1 MGVGLV
7 ELSLRDVLSVP
18 ATLALFLRP
27 ISLDPESRL
36 LSASDNL
43 FVFNL
48 SVWSGDT
55 ESFPWPMRGFF
66 VAVDLRDGLVDRASR
81 RFGGERFVSGD
92 EISIG
97 SSEVEDLGLG
107 VPDLPPWGLDVFNLL
122 WTTLIFPFPE
132 GEVGDDN
139 VSSFPIR
146 GEVLLFVCF
155 LGGVGE
161 GLTCLFSL
169 PFAATFIFEES
180 FSGFS
185 GSGLRV
191 LPKDSF
197 EGELADAGFLGE
209 LLEGDAGR
217 LRDLVF
223 TDSKVSHS
231 VARYVTIDFSS
242 GFSTLTSIKQT
253 NQKTWTQ
260 SSKSIMFTPKTR
272 TILKLVSN
280 SKRNN

>member
-36 LSASDNL
+36 LSVSDNL

-122 WTTLIFPFPE
+122 WTALIFPFPE

-169 PFAATFIFEES
+169 RFAATFIFEES

-191 LPKDSF
+191 LPTDSF

>member
-1 MGVGLV
+1 MGVGPV

-27 ISLDPESRL
+27 ISLDPDSLL

-48 SVWSGDT
+48 SIWSGDT
-55 ESFPWPMRGFF
+55 ESFPWPTRGFF

-97 SSEVEDLGLG
+97 SSEVDDLGLG

-122 WTTLIFPFPE
+122 WTALIFPFPE
-132 GEVGDDN
+132 GEVGDDD

-169 PFAATFIFEES
+169 PFAATFVFDGS

-191 LPKDSF
+191 LPTDSF

-242 GFSTLTSIKQT
+242 GFSTLTSIKHT
-253 NQKTWTQ
+253 NK
-260 SSKSIMFTPKTR
+260 KA
-272 TILKLVSN
+272 
-280 SKRNN
+280 